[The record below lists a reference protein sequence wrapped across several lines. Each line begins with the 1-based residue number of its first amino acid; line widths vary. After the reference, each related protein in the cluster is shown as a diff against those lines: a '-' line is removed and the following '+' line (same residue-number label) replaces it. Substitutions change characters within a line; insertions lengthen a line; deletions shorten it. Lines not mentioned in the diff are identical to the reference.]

1 MKKCSCC
8 QEIKPFSDY
17 TKSKSNKDGHGIYC
31 KPCRKVKKRE
41 EYERNRER
49 YLANGKKYR
58 TENPDKVSEVKKKCY
73 LKKPE
78 YYQHMRKSYY
88 ENNKDAV
95 LERARL
101 YREENRAQIRARDN
115 AYKARNR
122 EKLRKRQL
130 EYQRENNLRIN
141 AYRSRYMRQR
151 RSIDKLFAIKQ
162 NMRARFRFE
171 LAKRGEEQ
179 LIKANQY
186 LGCSWIFLR
195 DYLAEKFTDGMSW
208 ENYGDWHVDHVIPL
222 ASAKRKE
229 ELIRLW
235 HYSNLQPLWASDNIS
250 KGAKMP
256 DQLVA

>member
-1 MKKCSCC
+1 MKKCCKC
-8 QEIKPFSDY
+8 GAEKPFIEFHKQAAS
-17 TKSKSNKDGHGIYC
+17 KDGFGKECRACC
-31 KPCRKVKKRE
+31 KVRKRE
-41 EYERNRER
+41 EYLRNKQKYLDKAKSYRE
-49 YLANGKKYR
+49 KFP
-58 TENPDKVSEVKKKCY
+58 EKVSEAKKLCY
-73 LKKPE
+73 QNKIDQYKQNHRK
-78 YYQHMRKSYY
+78 YYQ
-88 ENNKDAV
+88 ENKEAV
-95 LERARL
+95 LVQAAE
-101 YREENRAQIRARDN
+101 YREANKEEIRKRDN

-122 EKLRKRQL
+122 EKLRLKQS
-130 EYQRENNLRIN
+130 EYQRLNSELRN
-141 AYRSRYMRQR
+141 EYTRKYRKNRRQA
-151 RSIDKLFAIKQ
+151 DKLFAIKQ

-222 ASAKRKE
+222 ASAKSKE

>member
-31 KPCRKVKKRE
+31 KPCRKVKKTE
-41 EYERNRER
+41 EYIRNRDR
-49 YLANGKKYR
+49 YLSYGRKYR
-58 TENPDKVSEVKKKCY
+58 NENPEKVSEAKKQSY
-73 LKKPE
+73 LKKSD
-78 YYQHMRKSYY
+78 YYKQMHKVYK
-88 ENNKDAV
+88 ENNAEAIR
-95 LERARL
+95 ERAKF
-101 YREENRAQIRARDN
+101 YREENHAKIRARDN

-122 EKLRKRQL
+122 EKIRKRQL

-141 AYRSRYMRQR
+141 AYRSRYKKER
-151 RSIDKLFAIKQ
+151 RSIDKLFAIKE

-195 DYLAEKFTDGMSW
+195 DYLAEKFIDGMSW

-222 ASAKRKE
+222 ASAKSKE

>member
-41 EYERNRER
+41 EYEINRER
-49 YLANGKKYR
+49 YLANAKKYR
-58 TENPDKVSEVKKKCY
+58 IENPEKVSEAKKQSY

-78 YYQHMRKSYY
+78 YYKQMHRIYS
-88 ENNKDAV
+88 ENNADAIR
-95 LERARL
+95 ERGRL

-122 EKLRKRQL
+122 EKLRKKQL

-222 ASAKRKE
+222 ASAKSKE

>member
-31 KPCRKVKKRE
+31 KPCRKIKKTE
-41 EYERNRER
+41 EYFRNKQKYLDKAKSYRE
-49 YLANGKKYR
+49 KFP
-58 TENPDKVSEVKKKCY
+58 EKVSEAKKLCY
-73 LKKPE
+73 QNKIDQYKQNHRK
-78 YYQHMRKSYY
+78 YYQ
-88 ENNKDAV
+88 ENKEAV
-95 LERARL
+95 LVQAAE
-101 YREENRAQIRARDN
+101 YREANKEEIRKRDN

-122 EKLRKRQL
+122 EKLRLKQS
-130 EYQRENNLRIN
+130 EYQRLNSELRN
-141 AYRSRYMRQR
+141 EYTRKYRKNRRQA
-151 RSIDKLFAIKQ
+151 DKLFAIKQ

-222 ASAKRKE
+222 ASAKSKE

-235 HYSNLQPLWASDNIS
+235 HYSNLQPLWASDNIL